1 MQTLA
6 YQEKSKDRNTT
17 CNPKAEEE
25 VKLWELKRKCQETL
39 NSIEKQK

>member
-6 YQEKSKDRNTT
+6 YKEKSKDRNTT
-17 CNPKAEEE
+17 CNPKAEE
-25 VKLWELKRKCQETL
+25 VKFWELKRKCQETL